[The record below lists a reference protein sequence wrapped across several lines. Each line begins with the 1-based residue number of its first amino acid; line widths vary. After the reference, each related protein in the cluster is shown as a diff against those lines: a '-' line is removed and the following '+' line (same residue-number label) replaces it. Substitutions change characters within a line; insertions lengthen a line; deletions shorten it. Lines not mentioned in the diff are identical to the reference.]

1 MTGLH
6 PSQAKEWRE
15 GRRLRAWELYEK
27 GWTQARIAEALG
39 ATQGAVSQWIAR
51 AKAEGVEALAARRRP
66 GAAPKLTAEQK
77 ATIPAL
83 LLKGAESFGYRG
95 DLWTRARIAEVIE
108 GEYGHRYSDSQIG
121 RLLKDWGWTLQKP
134 AKRAKQRNDEK
145 VEHWRA
151 KVWPRIKKKR

>member
-6 PSQAKEWRE
+6 PSQAREWRE

-27 GWTQARIAEALG
+27 GWTQAHIAEALG

-51 AKAEGVEALAARRRP
+51 AKADGVEALAARKRP
-66 GAAPKLTAEQK
+66 GAVPKLTAEQK
-77 ATIPAL
+77 AAIPAL
-83 LLKGAESFGYRG
+83 LLKGAEVFGYRG
-95 DLWTRARIAEVIE
+95 DLWTRMRIAEVIE
-108 GEYGHRYSDSQIG
+108 REYGHRYSDSQVG

-134 AKRAKQRNDEK
+134 AKRAKQRDDEK
-145 VEHWRA
+145 VEHWKT